1 MLPVLTVRLSPDDVP
16 GCHGLPDGSPDHSK
30 YPRRPAY
37 RGCGRPSQTNAK
49 EAGMESMKFG
59 LMAVLWLLVASMVGR
74 LFQNMGILDGS
85 FFHGLLGTAFRYLG
99 MEEQATHFFR
109 LYRG

>member
-1 MLPVLTVRLSPDDVP
+1 
-16 GCHGLPDGSPDHSK
+16 
-30 YPRRPAY
+30 
-37 RGCGRPSQTNAK
+37 
-49 EAGMESMKFG
+49 MESMKFG

-99 MEEQATHFFR
+99 WRNSRPTFSGFTAADLPPAARRSKATCGAGTSTR
-109 LYRG
+109 TTYRVLKPPSQLRRNMTV